1 MGNTNFEIKG
11 NIVDA
16 IQERTYKGKLII
28 SNNKIVDI
36 IEDASIEEEEYILP
50 GFVNSHVHIE
60 SSMITPL
67 EFSKQAV
74 KWGTVAVVS
83 DPHEIA
89 NVLGEEGI
97 EFMIENS
104 KLSPMKFY
112 FGVPSCVPATGFE
125 TSGAVLNSYKV
136 HELLKNKDLYF
147 LSEMMNYPGVIF
159 NDEDV
164 HNKLKYAKEL
174 NMPIDGHAPGLKGG
188 DLEKYVN
195 SGISTDHECTTIEEA
210 EAKIKL
216 GMKVQ
221 IREGSAAKN
230 YEVLH
235 SLIDLYPND
244 IMLCTDDTHPDDL
257 MLGHIN
263 ELVKRSVSKG
273 LNLFN
278 IIKAVNINP
287 IKHYNLNV
295 GSLQKNDSADFVIVN
310 NLKDFSVLKTY
321 ISGEEIFNGQ
331 RVNITGFENKKLNNF
346 VAEKITEND
355 IKIYNK
361 ENKKVKVINCF
372 DGDLLTKQSLEN
384 LPLNAQG
391 EILLDTQNDII
402 KIVVYNRYKKSK
414 PVVGFIKNFGLQHGA
429 VASSIAHDSHN
440 VIACGVTDND
450 IVIAINKIVE
460 NKGGIAVYNGEKTF
474 DLQLE
479 IAGLMTNSPIE
490 KVASE
495 YELLN
500 HIVKNELGSDLYAP
514 FMTLSFMA
522 LLVIPEI
529 KIGDKALFDGNKFEL
544 TNLIE

>member
-1 MGNTNFEIKG
+1 MENNNFEVKG

-16 IQERTYKGKLII
+16 IQERIYKGKLII

-36 IEDASIEEEEYILP
+36 IEDDSIKEDYYIMP

-74 KWGTVAVVS
+74 RWGTVAVVS

-89 NVLGEEGI
+89 NVLGEKGI

-125 TSGAVLNSYKV
+125 TSGAVLNSDKV
-136 HELLKNKDLYF
+136 HELLKNKDLHF

-174 NMPIDGHAPGLKGG
+174 NMPIDGHAPGLKGE

-230 YEVLH
+230 FEVLH
-235 SLIDLYPND
+235 SLIDLYPNN

-263 ELVKRSVSKG
+263 ELVKRSVNKG

-287 IKHYNLNV
+287 VKHYNLYV

-321 ISGEEIFNGQ
+321 INGEEIFNGQ
-331 RVNITGFENKKLNNF
+331 RVNISGFENKKLNNF

-361 ENKKVKVINCF
+361 ESKKVKLINCF

-384 LPLNAQG
+384 LPLNEQG
-391 EILLDTQNDII
+391 KILSDIQNDII
-402 KIVVYNRYKKSK
+402 KIVVYNRYKKSQS
-414 PVVGFIKNFGLQHGA
+414 VVGFIKNFGLQHGA

-440 VIACGVTDND
+440 IIACGVTDSD
-450 IVIAINKIVE
+450 IVAVINKIVE

-500 HIVKNELGSDLYAP
+500 HIVKNELGSNLYAP

-529 KIGDKALFDGNKFEL
+529 KIGDVGLFDGNKFEL
-544 TNLIE
+544 TNLTE